1 MTCEGLTLTLN
12 GVNLLEN
19 ISFCAKLE
27 KGGALGILGASGCGK
42 TLLLRSL
49 ARLEPEGFELKAKRL
64 TLDGEELLSLSNL
77 PAYRRKVAYIFQD
90 AKAAFPPLLD
100 IGRFFGMC
108 GAKKQEA
115 FGVFERLGLS
125 QTSRIWHAYPYE
137 LSSGEAMRVQVALAL
152 VCGAKILLC
161 DEITSNLDEQN
172 ARSLLELLR
181 DFPCVLITHDLAV
194 AKEFCSQILLL
205 NEGRVVEFNSEFFT
219 SPKSE
224 AGRQIV
230 SLFNGE
236 F

>member
-1 MTCEGLTLTLN
+1 MICEGLTLSLN

-19 ISFCAKLE
+19 ISFSATLE
-27 KGGALGILGASGCGK
+27 KGKMLGILGASGCGK

-49 ARLEPEGFELKAKRL
+49 ARLEPEGFELKAGRL
-64 TLDGEELLSLSNL
+64 TLNGEELLKLTDL

-115 FGVFERLGLS
+115 FDVFERLGLS

-161 DEITSNLDEQN
+161 DEITSNLDEKN

-194 AKEFCSQILLL
+194 AREFCAQILLL

-219 SPKSE
+219 APKSE
-224 AGRQIV
+224 AGKQLV
-230 SLFNGE
+230 ALFNGE